1 MRTFLI
7 AGLVTVAF
15 SFGLSQVASAVCVQ
29 NGNTPEGGNIINC
42 PGPVQNSPLNTV
54 TVPGTTNL
62 ADEVNIPEGGGLDV
76 GAGSAV
82 VTDDGNDRVTTSG
95 DVTGDESAIFTGP
108 GADTITVNGGNLIAG
123 SQQAIWSGVGADIIT
138 INGGFLEGENSQAI
152 FSDSGDDLITVNAG
166 TLVSGGSQ
174 AMFTS
179 GGNDMVIINGG
190 VLDASN
196 TDTQIIFTSSENDTV
211 ILNGGTYLKGSDQAI
226 FLGSQNDTLTFGG
239 DIDLD
244 GYVNCG
250 SDFDTIVFAMEVPEE
265 AVGFFSSRINGADP
279 AGDSVVINDI
289 TYEWQF
295 CELLVADL
303 NGVRVARP
311 IPTLSEW
318 GLIAMAGVL
327 GIVGLMAVRRRVA
340 A

>member
-1 MRTFLI
+1 MRTFLLV
-7 AGLVTVAF
+7 GLITVAF

-42 PGPVQNSPLNTV
+42 PAPVQNTPLNLV
-54 TVPGTTNL
+54 SAPNTTNL
-62 ADEVNIPEGGGLDV
+62 ADEVNIPEGGGLNV

-95 DVTGDESAIFTGP
+95 DVTGAQSAIYTGTD
-108 GADTITVNGGNLIAG
+108 ADTITVNGGNLIAG

-166 TLVSGGSQ
+166 TLVGGGSQ

-179 GGNDMVIINGG
+179 GGNDTVIINGG

-196 TDTQIIFTSSENDTV
+196 TNTQIIFTSSENDIV
-211 ILNGGTYLKGSDQAI
+211 ILNGGTYLKGSDQVI
-226 FLGSQNDTLTFGG
+226 FLGSQNDTLAFGG

-265 AVGFFSSRINGADP
+265 AVGLISSQILASDP
-279 AGDSVVINDI
+279 AGDSIVINDI
-289 TYEWQF
+289 TYEWQN
-295 CELLVADL
+295 CELLVPDL
-303 NGVRVARP
+303 NGVMVVRP
-311 IPTLSEW
+311 IPTLSQW
-318 GLIAMAGVL
+318 GLIAMAGL
-327 GIVGLMAVRRRVA
+327 IGLAGLFIMRRRAVA
-340 A
+340 